1 MVDQEL
7 LEAVVTGLKGELD
20 SVTVYSEAA
29 ERSSGEVAD
38 FFRERAAEEKRHYNW
53 LLAYH
58 KELSGGAV
66 PAHNLAAEVFAET
79 KGSPLITPAFLKR
92 IGESQYLVTA
102 VAAATLLEFGAV
114 AHYRRASEKAQA
126 PALRDF
132 FAALSSWED
141 GHYRELLRIQDESRQ
156 YWFEAQRFEPF

>member
-1 MVDQEL
+1 MVDQVL

-79 KGSPLITPAFLKR
+79 KGSPLITPAF
-92 IGESQYLVTA
+92 
-102 VAAATLLEFGAV
+102 AAATLLEFGAV
-114 AHYRRASEKAQA
+114 AHYRRASEKAQS